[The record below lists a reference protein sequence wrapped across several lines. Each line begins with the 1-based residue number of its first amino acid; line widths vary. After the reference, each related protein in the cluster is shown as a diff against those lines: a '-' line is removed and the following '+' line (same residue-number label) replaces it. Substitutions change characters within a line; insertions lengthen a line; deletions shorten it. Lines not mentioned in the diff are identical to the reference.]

1 MLTKLASLLEAAG
14 KTDDALLRF
23 VVGASREDSQNLKWF
38 YRVARANSKQPIEIT
53 DGPTEVTTLEA
64 LKGLTRGYTKSGGVT
79 LDQLLPHLRGATSL
93 GPWLKVLCGHPSWL
107 PSELLANYLWGD
119 AAFSLPLASSTEV
132 PTISIIQPLIAQPVV
147 NGVRAVALYQDG
159 SWTFIDKLGRV
170 LPNCQVI
177 SQHLLSTLIP
187 TEICIDGV
195 VLYSATDNLP
205 VFAPGEI
212 VEFVAY
218 DCVDRKIWEDRAD
231 SPGTLHRLRD
241 LTFYLSMLLDPKAK
255 GKARFVI
262 PTALDCIYLAKYL
275 ALNDDDDL
283 TAFRKQLLRVGFN
296 KVLLKPK
303 GSPYPYGDAK
313 EWKNVATK
321 KV

>member
-1 MLTKLASLLEAAG
+1 MLTKLASLLTNAG
-14 KTDDALLRF
+14 STDDDLLRF
-23 VVGASREDSQNLKWF
+23 VVNANREDSQNLKWF
-38 YRVARANSKQPIEIT
+38 YRVARANSKQPIELT
-53 DGPTEVTTLEA
+53 DGPVEETTLEKI
-64 LKGLTRGYTKSGGVT
+64 KGLTRGYTKSGGVT
-79 LDQLLPHLRGATSL
+79 LEQLLPHLRGANAL
-93 GPWLKVLCGHPSWL
+93 GPWLKVLCGHSSWL

-119 AAFSLPLASSTEV
+119 AAFSLPLASSTEASA
-132 PTISIIQPLIAQPVV
+132 ISIIQPLIAQPVV
-147 NGVRAVALYQDG
+147 NGVRAIGLYQDG

-170 LPNCQVI
+170 LPNCSTI
-177 SQHLLSTLIP
+177 SQHLLSTLVP
-187 TEICIDGV
+187 TEVCIDGV

-205 VFAPGEI
+205 IFASGEI

-218 DCVDRKIWEDRAD
+218 DCVDRKVWEDRAD

-262 PTALDCIYLAKYL
+262 PTALEGIYLAKYL

-283 TAFRKQLLRVGFN
+283 ATFKKQLARAGFN

-321 KV
+321 KS

>member
-1 MLTKLASLLEAAG
+1 MLTKLATLLSNSG
-14 KTDDALLRF
+14 STDDELLRF
-23 VVGASREDSQNLKWF
+23 VVNSSREESQNLKWF
-38 YRVARANSKQPIEIT
+38 YRVARANQKQPIDLT
-53 DGPTEVTTLEA
+53 DGPAEATTIEYLKSYTRA
-64 LKGLTRGYTKSGGVT
+64 YLKGGDVTKE
-79 LDQLLPHLRGATSL
+79 QLLPHLRGAKDL
-93 GPWLKVLCGHPSWL
+93 GPWLKVLCGYSSWL
-107 PSELLANYLWGD
+107 PSDLLYNYLWGD
-119 AAFSLPLASSTEV
+119 ATFNLPLATSTEAAA
-132 PTISIIQPLIAQPVV
+132 ISIIQPLIAQPVV

-159 SWTFIDKLGRV
+159 SWALIDKLGRV
-170 LPNCQVI
+170 LPGCQVI
-177 SQHLLSTLIP
+177 SHHLLLTLVP

-205 VFAPGEI
+205 IFASGQN

-218 DCVDRKIWEDRAD
+218 DCVDRKTWDDRAD

-255 GKARFVI
+255 GKAKFVT
-262 PTALDCIYLAKYL
+262 PTALDGIYLAKYL
-275 ALNDDDDL
+275 ALNDDEAL
-283 TAFRKQLLRVGFN
+283 AAYRKQLLRAGFT

-321 KV
+321 KG